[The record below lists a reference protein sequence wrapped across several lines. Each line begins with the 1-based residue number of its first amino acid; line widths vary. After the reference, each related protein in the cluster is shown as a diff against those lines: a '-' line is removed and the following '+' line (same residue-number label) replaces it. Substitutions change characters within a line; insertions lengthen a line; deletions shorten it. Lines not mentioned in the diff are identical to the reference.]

1 MKRVSGFGLFAAL
14 LSALLVTGNLAA
26 TSRAQVD
33 VIEISMTPPSPVLIQ
48 SNGTQRVDFVARNVT
63 LDELTGMSVSASEGD
78 CAGVACPIISER
90 GVSQFED
97 FGQSIRVPIT
107 ISMPTLP
114 LDYRVTRTFFFTVT
128 ARGIIEA
135 SLGTGPIPLL
145 APNGPDQRPLVRTVT
160 RNFTLVVNGEGP
172 MSPTVTPPPNPPT
185 VTPTT
190 PSPPTVTPPPSP
202 PTVTP
207 TAPVGSPTETPVP
220 TVTSAALSRRFFL
233 PISSRLE
240 GPEVEPNND
249 RSTAQLIHPGT
260 IIRGRLNDT
269 YDVFRFTL
277 STTSTISAELSGIP
291 DVLSQRVQ
299 FRLDSLSGLASAVV
313 QDVDVAVVE
322 RTAASAATINLD
334 RTLGPGAYIL
344 YVFTDPSFLSPNT
357 TYQLRMTAR

>member
-1 MKRVSGFGLFAAL
+1 MKRISGFGLFAAL

-26 TSRAQVD
+26 TSRAQGD

-48 SNGTQRVDFVARNVT
+48 SSSTQRVDFVARNMV
-63 LDELTGMSVSASEGD
+63 LDELTGMTVSSSEGD

-114 LDYRVTRTFFFTVT
+114 LDYRVTRTFYFTVT
-128 ARGIIEA
+128 ARGIIENP
-135 SLGTGPIPLL
+135 LGTGPIPLI

-172 MSPTVTPPPNPPT
+172 MS
-185 VTPTT
+185 
-190 PSPPTVTPPPSP
+190 PTVTPPPSP

-249 RSTAQLIHPGT
+249 RSSAQLIHPGT

-299 FRLDSLSGLASAVV
+299 FRLDSLSGLASAVA
-313 QDVDVAVVE
+313 QDVDVAGVE
-322 RTAASAATINLD
+322 RAATSAATINLD

>member
-1 MKRVSGFGLFAAL
+1 MKRISGFGHFAAL
-14 LSALLVTGNLAA
+14 LSAVLVTGSLAA
-26 TSRAQVD
+26 ISRAQGD
-33 VIEISMTPPSPVLIQ
+33 VIEISMMPTSPVLMQ
-48 SNGTQRVDFVARNVT
+48 SNSTQRVDFVARNVG
-63 LDELTGMSVSASEGD
+63 LDGLTGMSVSSSEGD

-90 GVSQFED
+90 GASQSED
-97 FGQSIRVPIT
+97 LGQSVHVPIT

-114 LDYRVTRTFFFTVT
+114 PDYRVTRTFFFTVT
-128 ARGIIEA
+128 ARGIIE
-135 SLGTGPIPLL
+135 SPLGTGPIPLI

-172 MSPTVTPPPNPPT
+172 MSPTL
-185 VTPTT
+185 T
-190 PSPPTVTPPPSP
+190 PSPNPPTVTPPPSP

-249 RSTAQLIHPGT
+249 RSSAQLIHPGT

-291 DVLSQRVQ
+291 DELSQRVQ
-299 FRLDSLSGLASAVV
+299 FRLDSLSGLTSAAV
-313 QDVDVAVVE
+313 QDVDIVGVE
-322 RTAASAATINLD
+322 RAAASAATISLD

-344 YVFTDPSFLSPNT
+344 YVFTDPSFLSSNA

>member
-1 MKRVSGFGLFAAL
+1 L
-14 LSALLVTGNLAA
+14 LSALLVTGSLAA
-26 TSRAQVD
+26 IGRAQVD

-48 SNGTQRVDFVARNVT
+48 SNSTQRVDFVARNMG

-78 CAGVACPIISER
+78 CADVACPIISER

-114 LDYRVTRTFFFTVT
+114 LDYRVTRTFYFTVT
-128 ARGIIEA
+128 ARGIIENP
-135 SLGTGPIPLL
+135 LGTGQIPLL
-145 APNGPDQRPLVRTVT
+145 APNGPDQRLLVRTVT

-172 MSPTVTPPPNPPT
+172 MSPTVTP
-185 VTPTT
+185 TT
-190 PSPPTVTPPPSP
+190 PNPPTVTPPPSP

-207 TAPVGSPTETPVP
+207 TAPVGSPTGTPVP

-249 RSTAQLIHPGT
+249 RSSAQLIHPGT

-299 FRLDSLSGLASAVV
+299 FRLDSLSGLASAVA

-322 RTAASAATINLD
+322 RAAASAATINLD